1 MANGAVLPVYLAFAK
16 CDMKGMDRQK
26 LNTLLLGDCSE
37 IRGARKSTKGECAG
51 RFIRVPLNVS

>member
-37 IRGARKSTKGECAG
+37 IRGTRDLRRVNAQAG
-51 RFIRVPLNVS
+51 LFAFR